1 MVKLYIS
8 FSHQQHGLLRHVLPK
23 MLWISKISKKKLL
36 LILQVITLNV
46 YNVTILCL

>member
-23 MLWISKISKKKLL
+23 MLWISKISKKKTS
-36 LILQVITLNV
+36 VDFTGDNFKRV
-46 YNVTILCL
+46 